1 MAQIST
7 QLRKFKEPTKE
18 ELTRTFFSLP
28 PDVNVPAASTS
39 GSDGGAAGVGGSGKE
54 KEKGAGEEGM
64 SGMNGKGQME
74 INAVLSLGQDAVED
88 SYVRT
93 LSFYSPDCY
102 MSRGT
107 DAIILMLSLVSCPT

>member
-28 PDVNVPAASTS
+28 PDVGVLDVSAS
-39 GSDGGAAGVGGSGKE
+39 GSNGGVSSAGGSGKE
-54 KEKGAGEEGM
+54 KGEEGM

-93 LSFYSPDCY
+93 SSFCLPE
-102 MSRGT
+102 
-107 DAIILMLSLVSCPT
+107 